1 MWVGLGDIHWSS
13 FFLLVVLPTAVIVAW
28 RVAGYLKERRRA
40 EGRTGDPRGQQVV
53 GVAIA
58 RTTLRAPCSGRYVIG
73 YHLTL
78 EALFDDDATWT
89 AVLDLS
95 DVAKSFQVDTSDG
108 AVDVWADRAR
118 LELAPDLQTDLPRE
132 VVMGSPLRE
141 LLHRHGVPDHS
152 LVTARRLRCT
162 ERRLENGDA
171 VRLRGALVRAADP
184 QTGGSHRQ
192 VTWRLQLVPPPGE
205 ALVVQEAGC

>member
-1 MWVGLGDIHWSS
+1 MWVGLGDIEWAL
-13 FFLLVVLPTAVIVAW
+13 FLPIVVLPTVVIAAW
-28 RVAGYLKERRRA
+28 RAAEYLKERRRA
-40 EGRTGDPRGQQVV
+40 AGQTGEPSGQQVV

-58 RTTLRAPCSGRYVIG
+58 RATLRAPCSGRPVIG

-78 EALFDDDATWT
+78 EGLFDDDAAWT
-89 AVLDLS
+89 TVIDLS
-95 DVAKSFQVDTSDG
+95 EVTASFQVDTSDG
-108 AVDVWADRAR
+108 AVDVRADRAR
-118 LELAPDLQTDLPRE
+118 LELAPDLRTDLPRQALL
-132 VVMGSPLRE
+132 GSPLRE

-171 VRLRGALVRAADP
+171 VRLRGALMRAADP

-192 VTWRLQLVPPPGE
+192 VTWRLQLVPLPGE
-205 ALVVQEAGC
+205 TLVVQEAGC